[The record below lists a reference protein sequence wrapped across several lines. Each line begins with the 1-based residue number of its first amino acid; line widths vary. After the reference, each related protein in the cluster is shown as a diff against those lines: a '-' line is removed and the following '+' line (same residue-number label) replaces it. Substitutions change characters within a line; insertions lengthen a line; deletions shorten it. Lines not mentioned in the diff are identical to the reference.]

1 MTCAIFR
8 EDDSS
13 WGEGLQVRER
23 GRELPLWP
31 VILCK

>member
-1 MTCAIFR
+1 MTSAVFR

-13 WGEGLQVRER
+13 WDEGSQVREI